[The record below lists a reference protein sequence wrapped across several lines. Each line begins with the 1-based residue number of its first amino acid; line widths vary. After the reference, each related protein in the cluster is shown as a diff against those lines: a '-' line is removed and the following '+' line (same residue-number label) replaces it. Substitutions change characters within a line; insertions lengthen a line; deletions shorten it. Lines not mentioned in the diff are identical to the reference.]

1 MYERMRATWRTDVSQ
16 ISGERYTCDVC
27 KKVILDTTQ
36 IEEKS
41 INQQKKVPYFSIT
54 FGNDEFHT
62 CSASCV
68 RKLFNNWIDQ
78 FTSKEET
85 DGDFSP
91 SLNRFRI
98 NVSKT
103 YIDVNEI
110 LNKYTYNNMC
120 AYPVKNLSL
129 EEWNDIKKEKSLSD
143 TSFT

>member
-41 INQQKKVPYFSIT
+41 INRQKKVPYFSIT
-54 FGNDEFHT
+54 AGHDHFHA
-62 CSASCV
+62 CSSSCI

-78 FTSKEET
+78 FTSKEEEIA
-85 DGDFSP
+85 GKFSP
-91 SLNRFRI
+91 FNAL
-98 NVSKT
+98 KT

-120 AYPVKNLSL
+120 VYPVKNPSL